1 MRWLGL
7 TAGLLSACLLL
18 VAWVY
23 LRDRD
28 TSSWRPPEGQLA
40 RADARTAF
48 AVIGGVRCRPGCGAQ
63 VIGRIQP
70 QRWLVRLT
78 LRGRPRCLRIDIDT
92 FATGPLGLSGIQP
105 SRCRL
110 ALASSR

>member
-1 MRWLGL
+1 MRWLAL
-7 TAGLLSACLLL
+7 TAGLLCASLLL
-18 VAWVY
+18 VTWVY

-28 TSSWRPPEGQLA
+28 TASWRPPEAQLA

-63 VIGRIQP
+63 VIGQLRP

-78 LRGRPRCLRIDIDT
+78 LRGRPQCLRIDLDT
-92 FATGPLGLSGIQP
+92 FATGPRGLSGLQP
-105 SRCRL
+105 SGCGL
-110 ALASSR
+110 ATAAPR

>member
-7 TAGLLSACLLL
+7 TVGLLCASTLLL
-18 VAWVY
+18 AWVY

-28 TSSWRPPEGQLA
+28 ASSWRPPEGQLA

-48 AVIGGVRCRPGCGAQ
+48 AVLGGVRCRPGCRAQ
-63 VIGRIQP
+63 VIGQIRP

-78 LRGRPRCLRIDIDT
+78 LRGRPQCLRIDIDT
-92 FATGPLGLSGIQP
+92 FATGPRGLSGIQP

-110 ALASSR
+110 AIAASH